1 MKNLALATLSAIA
14 LAASANAGYV
24 PDVISFTSL
33 AEWQAAPSDPEL
45 NLYPGRTAQFYT
57 EDFNISG
64 PQSFGASSFSGG
76 SGWSAWT
83 ATSSSGSLGS
93 TGTSI
98 YATRA
103 GSSIDFNFAEPT
115 SMPLGG
121 VRGIGGGFGFVD
133 TFGNF
138 VAGKIWL
145 KLSTGDSIIKT
156 ITSPQAFVGFWV
168 ADPDQVITSIR
179 VQPLGTSAANFS
191 VSADTMYMGTV
202 PAPGAIALLGAVG
215 LVGSRRRRD

>member
-57 EDFNISG
+57 EDFNG
-64 PQSFGASSFSGG
+64 PARFGAASISGG
-76 SGWSAWT
+76 SGWASWT
-83 ATSSSGSLGS
+83 ATASNGSLSS
-93 TGTSI
+93 TGSSI
-98 YATRA
+98 YAANA
-103 GSSIDFNFAEPT
+103 GASLNFTFTEPFE
-115 SMPLGG
+115 MPLGG
-121 VRGIGGGFGFVD
+121 VRGIGGGFGFRGQ
-133 TFGNF
+133 FGEF

-156 ITSPQAFVGFWV
+156 ITTEQSFVGFWV
-168 ADPDQVITSIR
+168 ADPNQVITSIR
-179 VQPLGTSAANFS
+179 VQPLGAGAANFS
-191 VSADTMYMGTV
+191 VDANTMYLGTV
-202 PAPGAIALLGAVG
+202 PAPGALALLGAVG
-215 LVGSRRRRD
+215 LAGSRRRRD

>member
-33 AEWQAAPSDPEL
+33 AAWQSAPSNPQL
-45 NLYPGRTAQFYT
+45 NLYPGSTAQFYT
-57 EDFNISG
+57 ENFDGPSGVGAYSISG
-64 PQSFGASSFSGG
+64 GA
-76 SGWSAWT
+76 GWASWT
-83 ATSSSGSLGS
+83 ATASSGVLGS
-93 TGTSI
+93 SGTGI
-98 YATRA
+98 YAVSA
-103 GSSIDFNFAEPT
+103 GASLDFAFTEPFD
-115 SMPLGG
+115 MPLGG

-133 TFGNF
+133 YFGNF

-156 ITSPQAFVGFWV
+156 ITSPQSFVGFWV
-168 ADPDQVITSIR
+168 ADPNQLITSIR
-179 VQPLGTSAANFS
+179 VQPLGASAASFFVN
-191 VSADTMYMGTV
+191 ADTMYMGTV

>member
-1 MKNLALATLSAIA
+1 MKNLALATLSAFA

-45 NLYPGRTAQFYT
+45 NMYPGHTAQFYT
-57 EDFNISG
+57 ENFNG
-64 PQSFGASSFSGG
+64 LARFGASSISGG
-76 SGWSAWT
+76 TGWASWT
-83 ATSSSGSLGS
+83 ATASNGSLGA

-98 YATRA
+98 YAANA
-103 GSSIDFNFAEPT
+103 GASLDFTFTEPFD
-115 SMPLGG
+115 MPLGG
-121 VRGIGGGFGFVD
+121 VRGIGGGFGFRD
-133 TFGNF
+133 SFGNF

-156 ITSPQAFVGFWV
+156 ITSEQAFVGFWV
-168 ADPDQVITSIR
+168 ADPNQVITSIR
-179 VQPLGTSAANFS
+179 VQPLGAGAANFM
-191 VSADTMYMGTV
+191 VNADTMYMGTV

>member
-1 MKNLALATLSAIA
+1 MKNLALAALSAAA
-14 LAASANAGYV
+14 LVASANAGYV

-45 NLYPGRTAQFYT
+45 NLYPGHTAQFYT

-76 SGWSAWT
+76 SGWSSWT
-83 ATSSSGSLGS
+83 ATASNGSLSS

-98 YATRA
+98 YAA
-103 GSSIDFNFAEPT
+103 NSGASLDFTFTEPY

-121 VRGIGGGFGFVD
+121 VRGIGGGFGFRNMA
-133 TFGNF
+133 GEF
-138 VAGKIWL
+138 VPGKIWL

-168 ADPDQVITSIR
+168 ADPNQVITSIR
-179 VQPLGTSAANFS
+179 VQPLGTGAAYYS
-191 VSADTMYMGTV
+191 VNADTMYMGTV
-202 PAPGAIALLGAVG
+202 PAPGAIALLGVAG
-215 LVGSRRRRD
+215 LAGSRRRRD

>member
-24 PDVISFTSL
+24 TDVISFTSL

-45 NLYPGRTAQFYT
+45 NLYPGRTTQFYT
-57 EDFNISG
+57 ENFDGPQGQGAASISG
-64 PQSFGASSFSGG
+64 GA
-76 SGWSAWT
+76 GWASWT
-83 ATSSSGSLGS
+83 ATASTGSLDS
-93 TGTSI
+93 SGTSI
-98 YATRA
+98 SASNVGA
-103 GSSIDFNFAEPT
+103 SLDFSFAEPLNI
-115 SMPLGG
+115 PYGG

-145 KLSTGDSIIKT
+145 KLSTGDSIVRT
-156 ITSPQAFVGFWV
+156 ISSPEAFIGFWV
-168 ADPDQVITSIR
+168 ADPNQMITSIR
-179 VQPLGTSAANFS
+179 VQPLGSAAANFR

-215 LVGSRRRRD
+215 LVGARRRRD

>member
-1 MKNLALATLSAIA
+1 MKNRALATLSAIA
-14 LAASANAGYV
+14 LATSANAGYV
-24 PDVISFTSL
+24 PDVISFTNL

-45 NLYPGRTAQFYT
+45 NLYPGLTAEFYT
-57 EDFNISG
+57 ENFDG
-64 PQSFGASSFSGG
+64 PTSFGTSSISGG

-93 TGTSI
+93 NGTSI
-98 YATRA
+98 YAAQA
-103 GSSIDFNFAEPT
+103 GSSLDFTFAEPT

-156 ITSPQAFVGFWV
+156 INSPQAFVGFWV
-168 ADPDQVITSIR
+168 ADPNQVITSIR
-179 VQPLGTSAANFS
+179 VQPLGASAASFFVN
-191 VSADTMYMGTV
+191 ADTMYMGTV

>member
-1 MKNLALATLSAIA
+1 MKNLALATLSAVA

-24 PDVISFTSL
+24 TDVISFTSL

-45 NLYPGRTAQFYT
+45 NLYPGRTTQFYT
-57 EDFNISG
+57 ENFDGPQGQGAASISG
-64 PQSFGASSFSGG
+64 GA
-76 SGWSAWT
+76 GWASWT
-83 ATSSSGSLGS
+83 ATASTGSLDS
-93 TGTSI
+93 SGTSI
-98 YATRA
+98 SASNVGA
-103 GSSIDFNFAEPT
+103 SLDFSFAEPLNI
-115 SMPLGG
+115 PYGG

-145 KLSTGDSIIKT
+145 KLSTGDSIVRT
-156 ITSPQAFVGFWV
+156 ISSPEAFIGFWV
-168 ADPDQVITSIR
+168 ADPNQMITSIR
-179 VQPLGTSAANFS
+179 VQPLGSAAANFR

-215 LVGSRRRRD
+215 LVGARRRRD

>member
-14 LAASANAGYV
+14 LATSANAGYV
-24 PDVISFTSL
+24 PDVISFTNL

-45 NLYPGRTAQFYT
+45 NLYPGLTAEFYT
-57 EDFNISG
+57 ENFNG
-64 PQSFGASSFSGG
+64 PTSFGTPSISGG

-98 YATRA
+98 YAARA
-103 GSSIDFNFAEPT
+103 GSSLDFTFAEPT

-156 ITSPQAFVGFWV
+156 INSPQAFVGFWV
-168 ADPDQVITSIR
+168 ADPNQVITSIR
-179 VQPLGTSAANFS
+179 VQPLGTGAASFFVN
-191 VSADTMYMGTV
+191 ADTMYMGTV

>member
-1 MKNLALATLSAIA
+1 MKNLALATLSAVA

-24 PDVISFTSL
+24 TDVISFTSL

-57 EDFNISG
+57 ENFDGLQSEGAASISG
-64 PQSFGASSFSGG
+64 GA
-76 SGWSAWT
+76 GWASWT
-83 ATSSSGSLGS
+83 ATASTGSLDS
-93 TGTSI
+93 SGTSI
-98 YATRA
+98 SASNA
-103 GSSIDFNFAEPT
+103 GASLDFTFAEPT

-133 TFGNF
+133 ALGNF

-145 KLSTGDSIIKT
+145 KLSTGDSIVRT
-156 ITSPQAFVGFWV
+156 ISSPEAFIGFWV
-168 ADPDQVITSIR
+168 ADPNQMITSIR
-179 VQPLGTSAANFS
+179 VQPLGSAAANFR

-215 LVGSRRRRD
+215 LVGARRRRD

>member
-1 MKNLALATLSAIA
+1 MKNLALATLSAFA

-57 EDFNISG
+57 EDFNG
-64 PQSFGASSFSGG
+64 PARFGAASISGG
-76 SGWSAWT
+76 SGWASWT
-83 ATSSSGSLGS
+83 ATASNGSLSS
-93 TGTSI
+93 TGSSI
-98 YATRA
+98 YAANA
-103 GSSIDFNFAEPT
+103 GASLNFNFTEPYD
-115 SMPLGG
+115 MPLGG
-121 VRGIGGGFGFVD
+121 VRGIGGGFGFRD

-156 ITSPQAFVGFWV
+156 ITTEHPFVGFWV
-168 ADPDQVITSIR
+168 ADPNQVITSIR
-179 VQPLGTSAANFS
+179 VQPLGNAAANCS
-191 VSADTMYMGTV
+191 VDANTMYLGTV
-202 PAPGAIALLGAVG
+202 PAPGALALLGAAG
-215 LVGSRRRRD
+215 LVGARRRCV